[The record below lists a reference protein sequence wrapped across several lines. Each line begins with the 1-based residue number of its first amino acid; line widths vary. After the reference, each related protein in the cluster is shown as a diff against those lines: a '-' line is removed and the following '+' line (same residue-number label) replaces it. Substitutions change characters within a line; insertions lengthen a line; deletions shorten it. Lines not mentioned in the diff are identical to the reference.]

1 MSRELDNFRAA
12 LGWEI
17 DQKLPDAL
25 RMTRGLSRWWVRRAS
40 LNEARQWFNRLL
52 DAIPCDRAT
61 RDRARALSAAGNL
74 ALHQGDHDEAERLHR
89 ECLALNREL
98 DDARGSAYAQT
109 DLALLALERGQ

>member
-12 LGWEI
+12 LGWAI

-61 RDRARALSAAGNL
+61 RDRARGLSAAGNL
-74 ALHQGDHDEAERLHR
+74 PLHQGDHDEAGRLHP
-89 ECLALNREL
+89 ESPALNPGPA
-98 DDARGSAYAQT
+98 DCRGSA
-109 DLALLALERGQ
+109 DPE